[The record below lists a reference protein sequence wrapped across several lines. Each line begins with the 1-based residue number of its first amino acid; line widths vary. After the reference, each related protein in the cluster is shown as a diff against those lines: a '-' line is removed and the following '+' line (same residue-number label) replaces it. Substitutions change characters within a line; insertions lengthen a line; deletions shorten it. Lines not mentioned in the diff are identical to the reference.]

1 MLCNAPFEK
10 RKGEKKQSFYSR
22 PRFGGRKANLRC
34 NIAGRSKLALFSKAN
49 RFQKHIVTE
58 SVTRFSVD
66 VNRKF
71 TFFAAPRFFAVLA
84 VSVFHLPS
92 QKSRDHL
99 RKFLFQLSAM
109 GSRRFPLCDKE
120 NAADHVACGQNGR
133 GHGNGHMVILL

>member
-1 MLCNAPFEK
+1 MKVGEGRSIYKKIDKSAKRHIAGLLCNVPFEK

-58 SVTRFSVD
+58 SVTRFSAD

-71 TFFAAPRFFAVLA
+71 TFFATPRFFAVL
-84 VSVFHLPS
+84 
-92 QKSRDHL
+92 
-99 RKFLFQLSAM
+99 
-109 GSRRFPLCDKE
+109 
-120 NAADHVACGQNGR
+120 
-133 GHGNGHMVILL
+133 